1 MKKPRPNP
9 LADAPVS
16 GAVLQADRVSLAA
29 PWGSGY
35 LLQDLSFKLGPGE
48 LVALIGPSGSGKTTL
63 LRLLNFLL
71 EPTTGTIALNG
82 ENIRDLSVIQLRR
95 RVGLLLQEAKLLG
108 MTVGQAIAYPLQLR
122 GYPRAE
128 VERQVEYWRERLQI
142 PTAWLERKETQ
153 LSAGQRQLV
162 AIARILVGNPQVL
175 LLDEPT
181 ASLDLSQG
189 LRVVELLRE
198 LVGNQSMTVLMV
210 NHQLDLAQQFCDR
223 VLYLQGGRIL
233 KDVPSA
239 GLDWLE
245 LKDQLAQSQRA
256 DTEVWT

>member
-1 MKKPRPNP
+1 LKKPRPNP

-128 VERQVEYWRERLQI
+128 VERQVEYWREIGCFISRAVEFSRMFQVLGWIGWNSRINWPRVREQI
-142 PTAWLERKETQ
+142 RKCGLERQ
-153 LSAGQRQLV
+153 ADRGLL
-162 AIARILVGNPQVL
+162 GNK
-175 LLDEPT
+175 
-181 ASLDLSQG
+181 G
-189 LRVVELLRE
+189 
-198 LVGNQSMTVLMV
+198 
-210 NHQLDLAQQFCDR
+210 
-223 VLYLQGGRIL
+223 
-233 KDVPSA
+233 
-239 GLDWLE
+239 
-245 LKDQLAQSQRA
+245 
-256 DTEVWT
+256 